1 MKKVKIY
8 QMKFTMNKK
17 KRIYNAL
24 KNSDSEAVL
33 HFNYV
38 IEKIING

>member
-1 MKKVKIY
+1 MKSGKNLSNEIY
-8 QMKFTMNKK
+8 YEQK

-24 KNSDSEAVL
+24 KNSNPEAVL

-38 IEKIING
+38 IRKNN